1 MKRFVFLVLLILT
14 GAMSFRFLK
23 VESAS
28 ASAVYEI
35 GTAVESQPYVTD
47 LQDIYYGTIG
57 TLTVSNDDTYVT
69 ISYQVTYP
77 DQTMCLTET
86 HIYVSKEVPQTGAPG
101 QFPYGDPWLGCKRTY
116 TESIALADLG
126 AVMGDTLYIAAHSE
140 TYLITGYEQPD
151 LSQLN
156 IPTEYVTLKSI
167 TRTGDRSYWQIVLEN
182 AGALTG
188 THDAWCIDP
197 GTLIRNMPYGS
208 TRLYS
213 TYSPEAAVF
222 VDKPQNYDV
231 TNYLINQE
239 WVGKASP
246 SGGVY
251 TWYDVQWA
259 IWILLDNNGNTY
271 PAEEHA
277 DWPVNKTR
285 TLELVNDAFAH
296 GENYIPSCHGK
307 IAVVV
312 DPQTSRTR
320 AQTLIIPMLL
330 TDLGIECKPIGKE
343 STAWALGKS
352 QLPSGWGTYFE
363 YLVH

>member
-1 MKRFVFLVLLILT
+1 MKRFVFLALLILT
-14 GAMSFRFLK
+14 GVLSSRFLK

-47 LQDIYYGTIG
+47 LIDGYYGTIG
-57 TLTVSNDDTYVT
+57 TLTVSNDATYVT
-69 ISYQVTYP
+69 ITYQVTYP

-116 TESIALADLG
+116 VESIALADLG
-126 AVMGDTLYIAAHSE
+126 AVTGDTLYVAAHSE
-140 TYLITGYEQPD
+140 TYLIVGYEQPD

-156 IPTEYVTLKSI
+156 IPTDYAILKSI
-167 TRTGDRSYWQIVLEN
+167 TTESNIAYWQIVLEN

-197 GTLIRNMPYGS
+197 GTLITNQPYGS

-213 TYSPEAAVF
+213 TYSPEAANF
-222 VDKPQNYDV
+222 VDKPQNYDLV
-231 TNYLINQE
+231 NYLINQE
-239 WVGKASP
+239 WVGKPSP
-246 SGGVY
+246 SGATY
-251 TWYDVQWA
+251 TLYDVQWA
-259 IWILLDNNGNTY
+259 IWMLVDNNGDAFPRY
-271 PAEEHA
+271 RSG
-277 DWPVNKTR
+277 WNKTR
-285 TLELVNDAFAH
+285 ALELMNDAMAH
-296 GENYIPSCHGK
+296 GENYLPSCHGK

-312 DPQTSRTR
+312 DPQIFGTKG
-320 AQTLIIPMLL
+320 QTLIMPMLL

-352 QLPSGWGTYFE
+352 KLPWGWGTYFE